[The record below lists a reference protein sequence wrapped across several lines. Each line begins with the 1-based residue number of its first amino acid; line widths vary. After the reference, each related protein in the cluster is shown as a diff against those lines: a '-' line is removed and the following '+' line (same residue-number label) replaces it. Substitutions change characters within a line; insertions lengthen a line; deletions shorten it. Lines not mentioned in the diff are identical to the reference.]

1 MRPEI
6 VPIISAM
13 GWAVDSIMVRR
24 GARTSSVLSAA
35 YLSYLVTTILT
46 WSYVV
51 LNFPLSIVRS
61 RAAFYFMASGTL
73 QPLLTRI
80 FLYIGIE
87 RLGVARA
94 MPLRGTGPIFSVA
107 IAVLVLQER
116 PSVMVYLGGLFV
128 VAGGWMVLYRR
139 GHQAKG
145 DWRLLDALYPLAAGL
160 LAGFSQNFRRAGLL
174 ILPNPF
180 VAGAVT
186 TGTSLTIFTL
196 YLWIKGQFSVVKPS
210 RESVPYFVPT
220 AFVSAV
226 SQLLVFVSL
235 NLGEVSVMIPLLN
248 TTPLFSLLFSVI
260 FLRDLEKV
268 TPNVV
273 MGALS
278 LLGGAILITSR

>member
-35 YLSYLVTTILT
+35 YLSYLVTTIMT

-51 LNFPLSIVRS
+51 LNVPLSIVRS

-73 QPLLTRI
+73 QPLLARI

-139 GHQAKG
+139 GQAAKG
-145 DWRLLDALYPLAAGL
+145 DWRLVDALYPLAAGL
-160 LAGFSQNFRRAGLL
+160 LAGISQNFRRAGLL

-186 TGTSLTIFTL
+186 TGTSLTIFTSTS
-196 YLWIKGQFSVVKPS
+196 GSRANSPS
-210 RESVPYFVPT
+210 
-220 AFVSAV
+220 
-226 SQLLVFVSL
+226 
-235 NLGEVSVMIPLLN
+235 
-248 TTPLFSLLFSVI
+248 
-260 FLRDLEKV
+260 
-268 TPNVV
+268 
-273 MGALS
+273 
-278 LLGGAILITSR
+278 

>member
-61 RAAFYFMASGTL
+61 PAAFYFMASGTL
-73 QPLLTRI
+73 QPLLARI

-116 PSVMVYLGGLFV
+116 PSAVVYLGGLFV
-128 VAGGWMVLYRR
+128 VAGGWMVSTEGARPPRAIGGLWTPSIRWR
-139 GHQAKG
+139 PDFSPASPRIFAAQACSSC
-145 DWRLLDALYPLAAGL
+145 R
-160 LAGFSQNFRRAGLL
+160 
-174 ILPNPF
+174 
-180 VAGAVT
+180 
-186 TGTSLTIFTL
+186 TL
-196 YLWIKGQFSVVKPS
+196 SSPAQ
-210 RESVPYFVPT
+210 
-220 AFVSAV
+220 
-226 SQLLVFVSL
+226 
-235 NLGEVSVMIPLLN
+235 
-248 TTPLFSLLFSVI
+248 
-260 FLRDLEKV
+260 
-268 TPNVV
+268 
-273 MGALS
+273 
-278 LLGGAILITSR
+278 